1 MDTGIDT
8 DHPDLNAQK
17 KSPYAISFYGNSI
30 EDLNGH
36 GTHVAGIAAAKDNG
50 IGVVGVSAGAKVVP
64 VKVLDDTGN
73 SDFSI
78 LIAALNHVAQYSIPG
93 DVVNMSLGGFI
104 PDCGILSY
112 PALPSAIMNLASA
125 GVWISIAAG
134 NDNNNATFYLPG
146 CINNTR
152 VFTVAAIDC
161 NSACAVYTNL
171 GENVDWYAVGTNVYS
186 TYKDGGYATLSGTSM
201 ATPVVA
207 GIIHSRGQAPVR
219 GPIITCQDLFGND
232 IIKPLALRQ

>member
-1 MDTGIDT
+1 
-8 DHPDLNAQK
+8 
-17 KSPYAISFYGNSI
+17 
-30 EDLNGH
+30 
-36 GTHVAGIAAAKDNG
+36 
-50 IGVVGVSAGAKVVP
+50 VVP
-64 VKVLDDTGN
+64 VKVLDDIGN

-219 GPIITCQDLFGND
+219 GPMITCQDLFGED
-232 IIKPLALRQ
+232 IIKPLARRQ